1 VSWKNWCVNQ
11 GKNWCVNRGKL
22 VNHVTSYIVVTDI
35 KYALPL
41 QKNECL
47 DPYLGYTMVGP
58 VIKGIQANGVVANA
72 KHWVNNNQVLILLE
86 LCCFAQFE
94 PNSPPIRC
102 RRRSVQVWW
111 RMSMRGPSSRCTT
124 LLSKAPLMVCLFVSF

>member
-1 VSWKNWCVNQ
+1 M
-11 GKNWCVNRGKL
+11 NRGKL
-22 VNHVTSYIVVTDI
+22 VNHVISYLVVTDV

-41 QKNECL
+41 RKNECL

-86 LCCFAQFE
+86 LCVLHILHQIH
-94 PNSPPIRC
+94 PPYDVGDAAYKCGGGC
-102 RRRSVQVWW
+102 R
-111 RMSMRGPSSRCTT
+111 
-124 LLSKAPLMVCLFVSF
+124 